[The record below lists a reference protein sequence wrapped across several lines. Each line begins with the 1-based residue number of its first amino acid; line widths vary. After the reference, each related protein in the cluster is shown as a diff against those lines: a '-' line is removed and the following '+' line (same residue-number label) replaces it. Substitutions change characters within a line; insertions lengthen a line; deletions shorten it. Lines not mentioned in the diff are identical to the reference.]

1 MVLLKSFISSSSIKI
16 NIVVI
21 DYTVDHL
28 YFSMLKLDYYLL
40 AINVIKL
47 QDSQNRSKMTLLKEG
62 VDDFF
67 YFH

>member
-28 YFSMLKLDYYLL
+28 YFSILKLDYYLL
-40 AINVIKL
+40 AINVIFKIITVIL
-47 QDSQNRSKMTLLKEG
+47 SGIIMARK
-62 VDDFF
+62 
-67 YFH
+67 